1 MRNRN
6 KNKGF
11 TFIELIVTVAVMAV
25 AMGVLIG
32 SYVTVMENQR
42 QKADVGKLNNIDISL
57 QEVFL
62 YKDAFEEAK
71 SVVVNDYMLDLE
83 FKLEMESDGKAFV
96 PLNKA
101 TINGSSLT
109 LEEACPRTCEYLI
122 DLVGDTVYLDSGAY
136 KRGTYNIHIE
146 FGGAQLTEI
155 RDFEIT
161 NDCILISN
169 SGAENMYHMD

>member
-83 FKLEMESDGKAFV
+83 FKLEMETDGKAFV

-101 TINGSSLT
+101 TINGSS
-109 LEEACPRTCEYLI
+109 
-122 DLVGDTVYLDSGAY
+122 
-136 KRGTYNIHIE
+136 
-146 FGGAQLTEI
+146 
-155 RDFEIT
+155 
-161 NDCILISN
+161 
-169 SGAENMYHMD
+169 